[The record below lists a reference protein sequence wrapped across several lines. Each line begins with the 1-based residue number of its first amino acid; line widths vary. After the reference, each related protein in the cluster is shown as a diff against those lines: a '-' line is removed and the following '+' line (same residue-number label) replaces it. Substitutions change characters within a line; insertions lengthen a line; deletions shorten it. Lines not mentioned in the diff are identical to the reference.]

1 MGITVKLQGKTLD
14 IVYVYNGISSIVTF
28 YQSLRQNIDNS
39 FYNIF
44 EHAKRMATAVN
55 VEPSKPRSC
64 SRQRNRPNVVGYTVE
79 EWYKINVAIPFI
91 DHIISDLESRF
102 SSWENC
108 VFATSSCAF
117 INCKKKLLLT
127 LRFN

>member
-1 MGITVKLQGKTLD
+1 M
-14 IVYVYNGISSIVTF
+14 TF

-64 SRQRNRPNVVGYTVE
+64 SRQRNRPNVVACTVE

-91 DHIISDLESRF
+91 DHYFRFRISF
-102 SSWENC
+102 FFACENSF
-108 VFATSSCAF
+108 FATLSCAF

-127 LRFN
+127 LQI

>member
-1 MGITVKLQGKTLD
+1 M
-14 IVYVYNGISSIVTF
+14 TF
-28 YQSLRQNIDNS
+28 YQSLRQNIDNN

-64 SRQRNRPNVVGYTVE
+64 SRQRNRPNVVACTVE
-79 EWYKINVAIPFI
+79 EWYKINVAILFI
-91 DHIISDLESRF
+91 DHYFRFRISF
-102 SSWENC
+102 FFACENSF
-108 VFATSSCAF
+108 FALSCAF

-127 LRFN
+127 LQI